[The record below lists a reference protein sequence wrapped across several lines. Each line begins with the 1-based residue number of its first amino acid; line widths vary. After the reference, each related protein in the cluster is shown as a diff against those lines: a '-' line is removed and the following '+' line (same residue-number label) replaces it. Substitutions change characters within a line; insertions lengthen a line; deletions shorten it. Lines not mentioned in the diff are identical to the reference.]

1 MIIMENNEEVYIR
14 ALEKIAA
21 LTAKIAW
28 NFEVGDDDMSHYFT
42 NVYRALNDVD
52 IDMWAYYDDD
62 SE

>member
-1 MIIMENNEEVYIR
+1 MNNEEIYLN

-28 NFEVGDDDMSHYFT
+28 DFEVGDDDMSHYFT
-42 NVYRALNDVD
+42 NIYNALNEVG
-52 IDMWAYYDDD
+52 IDLWGYYDDD